1 MLLQNITNYLRNNT
15 YNINISENYI
25 YINNYQKIDNISE
38 TDITIIVNQNI
49 LNITG
54 NNLRVLKLL
63 DNEILFN
70 GNIENIKIIN
80 KTQI

>member
-38 TDITIIVNQNI
+38 TDITIIVNQYI
-49 LNITG
+49 LNIKG
-54 NNLRVLKLL
+54 NNLKVLKLL

-80 KTQI
+80 NT

>member
-25 YINNYQKIDNISE
+25 YINNYLNIENISE
-38 TDITIIVNQNI
+38 TDITIIVKNNI
-49 LNITG
+49 LNIKG
-54 NNLRVLKLL
+54 NNLKVLKLL

-70 GNIENIKIIN
+70 GDIENIKIIN
-80 KTQI
+80 NT